1 MKKTKTLVWLIIL
14 NIISLSI
21 LGYLAYK
28 NNIIKINGSNSE
40 IKRKSDRKYED
51 YNNLFVDYSNAFE
64 QDYRTYYLYL
74 YTSTCS
80 ACDNIKESL
89 FDTLDNKKSQWNIL
103 LFDVSNCI
111 DKLTE
116 TKDGENIW
124 NVNYIKTIEELKVA
138 GTPCVIYISKTNDIF
153 KVFLEAKG
161 ANETETWLKNVI
173 KK

>member
-1 MKKTKTLVWLIIL
+1 MKKTIWLIIL

-28 NNIIKINGSNSE
+28 NNIIKINTSNNE
-40 IKRKSDRKYED
+40 IKRKSTNRKYED

-64 QDYRTYYLYL
+64 QDWKTTYYLYL
-74 YTSTCS
+74 YTPTCS

-89 FDTLDNKKSQWNIL
+89 FDTLDNKDMIWHIL
-103 LFDVSNCI
+103 LFDVSDCI

-124 NVNYIKTIEELKVA
+124 NVNYIKTIEELRIA
-138 GTPCVIYISKTNDIF
+138 GRPCLISVSKTNDIF
-153 KVFLEAKG
+153 KVYLEAKG
-161 ANETETWLKNVI
+161 AAECETWFKNVI